1 MSSARLYYDDP
12 LLFAFDAR
20 VLEHATWKDAP
31 SIVLDRSAFY
41 PESGGQMADRGTLA
55 GVAVIDVQAGED
67 GRVHHVLEKGAAL
80 PAVGGVVH
88 GAIDAARRRTHMALH
103 TAQHLL
109 SRALVEVAA
118 AETTS
123 SRLGETACT
132 VDVDR
137 DAVADAKIAEAESL
151 VNALVDEDRPV
162 RAWFPTAEELPT
174 LALRRAP
181 KAEHA
186 SVRVVDAG
194 GFDVSPCGGTHVL
207 RTAQIG
213 LLRVIGTERYKG
225 GTRVTFSAGP
235 RARRE
240 LLGESAQLRDLAR
253 ALGCAPAEAKPAA
266 LRTRDA
272 LDAAREEL
280 GRMRSSLAK
289 SLAERAEARGDARV
303 AIVEGG
309 IDLVRQVAAELTRE
323 GDRLAIVAGPVEG
336 GTHVV
341 VARGPSGTA
350 DARTIFA
357 AIAKAA
363 GGRGGGRP
371 ERAEGR
377 MPEAADVRAAIAAAL
392 S

>member
-1 MSSARLYYDDP
+1 
-12 LLFAFDAR
+12 
-20 VLEHATWKDAP
+20 
-31 SIVLDRSAFY
+31 
-41 PESGGQMADRGTLA
+41 
-55 GVAVIDVQAGED
+55 
-67 GRVHHVLEKGAAL
+67 
-80 PAVGGVVH
+80 
-88 GAIDAARRRTHMALH
+88 
-103 TAQHLL
+103 
-109 SRALVEVAA
+109 
-118 AETTS
+118 
-123 SRLGETACT
+123 
-132 VDVDR
+132 
-137 DAVADAKIAEAESL
+137 
-151 VNALVDEDRPV
+151 V

-266 LRTRDA
+266 LRTRAA